1 MTQKELFEK
10 IDKSLQVG
18 TLYEIP
24 ACSMTG
30 AGGGS
35 QPIFKYLGKVG
46 EGKLF
51 HFEKVPGGYKATFS
65 ALQLIDEK
73 GQNRIFLPGQ
83 VPQKKNPQ
91 GRKKKEANE

>member
-1 MTQKELFEK
+1 MTRQELFEK
-10 IDKSLQVG
+10 IDKSLQAG
-18 TLYEIP
+18 SLYEIP

-65 ALQLIDEK
+65 ALQLY
-73 GQNRIFLPGQ
+73 NRIFLPGQ